1 MKLKNSILFRICLPI
16 VALIIAVAIFVSVG
30 LLKRYDTFLF
40 YQQFIILGIL
50 YLVIFPNIM
59 ILLTNCYLKITHK
72 KTWIKWFKLP
82 LDFDYVFTVITIIP
96 WAFICIELLVF
107 SHSHNFPDIIDTLII
122 LVLIVP
128 VFIYTNKLIT
138 KFFGYEAEIDTSQFN
153 YEKQINPND
162 FTVLQPK
169 YALVFYI
176 IITIMFSGIFG
187 VCIWTVIENN
197 KGFDGLLAVLLLLP
211 LALLGPFLIVIWSRW
226 KIIIKGKQITYT
238 SYFKKTK
245 SFAFNDITRVKH
257 GVGYTRIGTVHSI
270 TAFNEKKKLFSLGDI
285 CPGYRALVTRLES
298 EGVNI
303 EW

>member
-1 MKLKNSILFRICLPI
+1 MKMKNSILFRICLPI
-16 VALIIAVAIFVSVG
+16 VALIIAVAFFVSVG

-40 YQQFIILGIL
+40 FQQFIILGIF

-59 ILLTNCYLKITHK
+59 VLLTNCYFKITK
-72 KTWIKWFKLP
+72 KKIWNKWFKLP
-82 LDFDYVFTVITIIP
+82 LDFDYVFTVISIIP
-96 WAFICIELLVF
+96 WAFLMIELLVF
-107 SHSHNFPDIIDTLII
+107 SNSHNFPEIVNTLII
-122 LVLIVP
+122 LALIVP
-128 VFIYTNKLIT
+128 AFIYTNKLIT

-153 YEKQINPND
+153 YEKQIDPNN

-169 YALVFYI
+169 YALVLYI

-197 KGFDGLLAVLLLLP
+197 KGLDGLLAVLLLLP
-211 LALLGPFLIVIWSRW
+211 FALMGPFFIVIWSRW
-226 KIIIKGKQITYT
+226 KIIIKDRQITYT

-245 SFAFNDITRVKH
+245 TFTFNDITRVKH
-257 GVGYTRIGTVHSI
+257 RVGHTRIGTIHSI
-270 TAFNEKKKLFSLGDI
+270 AAFHEKKKLFSLGDI
-285 CPGYRALVTRLES
+285 CPGYRALIARLES